1 LPLKTK
7 VHVAALLQSVFI
19 ACSPFRLFCPPLPP
33 LPKLGNGRTKADA
46 ITKHKEE
53 NAVALKKDIMAMES
67 SEEEG
72 GFSSEGEWIV
82 DAPPTL

>member
-1 LPLKTK
+1 M
-7 VHVAALLQSVFI
+7 HVAHSDF
-19 ACSPFRLFCPPLPP
+19 SDHPSPP